1 MANNELILAVDDEA
15 HILELLS
22 FNLEASGY
30 RVVTA
35 ATGEDA
41 LVVCAHERPTLVLLD
56 IMLPG
61 IDGMEVC
68 RRLKSQPTTADIP
81 IIMLTA
87 KGDEVDKILGLEL
100 GADDYITKP
109 FSVRELIARVKAL
122 LRRAAPQNED
132 EGILHVGGLTI
143 DVGNYEAFRNG
154 EKLSLTLKEFELLK
168 LLVISR
174 GKVLTRDFLLDRI
187 WGYEFYG
194 ETRTSTCTSA
204 TSARSWATMRT
215 TSRRFAASAISSTI
229 VRKTDC
235 EIKGRPDGDPG
246 QLRRMR
252 AAFDRV
258 FSHCGQSAKRD
269 LRRRIK
275 ADMPPVHRNAEQC
288 GISG

>member
-1 MANNELILAVDDEA
+1 MANELILAVDDEA

-30 RVVTA
+30 RVLTA

-41 LVVCAHERPTLVLLD
+41 LVVCAHERPAMVLLD

-68 RRLKSQPTTADIP
+68 RRLKSAPTTADIP

-122 LRRAAPQNED
+122 LRRATPA
-132 EGILHVGGLTI
+132 GSGSGLIKIGSLTI
-143 DVGNYEAFRNG
+143 DPENYEAFRNG
-154 EKLSLTLKEFELLK
+154 EKLQLTLKEFELLK
-168 LLVISR
+168 QLASTP
-174 GKVLTRDFLLDRI
+174 GKVLTRDFLLDHI

-194 ETRTSTCTSA
+194 ETRTVDVHIRHIRQKLGDDQYMIET
-204 TSARSWATMRT
+204 
-215 TSRRFAASAISSTI
+215 
-229 VRKTDC
+229 VRGVGYKMTA
-235 EIKGRPDGDPG
+235 G
-246 QLRRMR
+246 
-252 AAFDRV
+252 
-258 FSHCGQSAKRD
+258 
-269 LRRRIK
+269 
-275 ADMPPVHRNAEQC
+275 NN
-288 GISG
+288 

>member
-1 MANNELILAVDDEA
+1 MANELILAVDDEA

-41 LVVCAHERPTLVLLD
+41 LVVCARMSVRRWCSWTSCCPASTAWRSA
-56 IMLPG
+56 
-61 IDGMEVC
+61 
-68 RRLKSQPTTADIP
+68 RRLKGAPTTADIP

-100 GADDYITKP
+100 GRGRLHHQALQRARADRP
-109 FSVRELIARVKAL
+109 RQGAAA
-122 LRRAAPQNED
+122 RRAAPQNEE

-187 WGYEFYG
+187 WGYEF
-194 ETRTSTCTSA
+194 
-204 TSARSWATMRT
+204 
-215 TSRRFAASAISSTI
+215 
-229 VRKTDC
+229 
-235 EIKGRPDGDPG
+235 
-246 QLRRMR
+246 LRR
-252 AAFDRV
+252 D
-258 FSHCGQSAKRD
+258 
-269 LRRRIK
+269 
-275 ADMPPVHRNAEQC
+275 
-288 GISG
+288 